1 MKIVSAIV
9 TGTFLIS
16 VFPLFAELKIHEKG
30 NIEIGGIP
38 VRLTC
43 FDEQWRRTAQ
53 LDRAFIVKKRNGAA
67 LESEFDTPS
76 LKGSL
81 RQKLSPDGVNAWSWN
96 VEVVLKGGCRA
107 RQIALDMTAST
118 LKYAGREICTDR
130 GKFEFP
136 VHVLKTGDPFNL
148 FWAKTKMLSIPMDR
162 SRVIISASS
171 PFDFFVQ
178 DDRVGGWDSF
188 AVRLLL
194 PKTGENRYGISL
206 KLKEEPY
213 TITPLDLRKA
223 FTTGFSDDKP
233 DDRKGGW
240 TDQGADND
248 LRMLP
253 CWEKEPRVG
262 EVPFLLVA
270 PWKNN
275 NKSCIV
281 LRGPFR
287 NYFPQSA
294 ETVLPEPVQGNYL
307 YILHA
312 LAWPSG
318 KKTGEIVLEYADGL
332 RSVISVSGSLDVG
345 NWWQPQPV
353 PNGVVAWS
361 GENKNASVGLYRSV
375 WQIENKPF
383 RKITFTSTGVSVWAI
398 VAATLSSDRI
408 PEKKLGGPVLITE
421 NADWKPIRQE
431 KDIVPGSVLDFSG
444 TLDAPAGKY
453 GPVVVRNGQFEFRD
467 RPGVQVRFYGTNLV
481 DTAQFLDRQWSERLA
496 DRMAKAGFNLVR
508 IHHHDNGLS
517 VRKNGT
523 STELNAENLDRLNWL
538 IACFKKRGIYV
549 VTDCYVSRTFAPE
562 ELKEWGGKDFKHLVF
577 LKRSAL
583 ENWKRFTKNWFT
595 SKNPYTGLALK
606 DDPVLIAVN
615 LVNEGFLGKPWTGE
629 MGKLKEQQFA
639 GWLDSKGLKDHDPRN
654 REKLTAA
661 YLLDAYDACYREMCG
676 FLRNELGMKQPV
688 SDQNHCSE
696 WLLSFLRDKY
706 DYVDNHYYFDHPQFP
721 VKAWRL
727 PARLNNESSLK
738 HAGSD
743 LTWMFSTRIWG
754 KPMAITEFD
763 YAKPNFYR
771 AEGGVLPAAYAGL
784 QDWSGLVQFAY
795 SHGAGNIIHDQTTGG
810 MFDLGSDVVKML
822 SHRIGVKLFLGRE
835 IKPSPVVL
843 AAVLEKPDGMDFS
856 MVPSRNLR
864 NLGLVARIG
873 TVILPDGGSVY
884 SKLPS
889 GVNALLDTGHNF
901 PNAEFAVPVVKAGAF
916 GCDPFGEL
924 EKKNILPAGT
934 RDVSKKIFR
943 SVGGQLELDSA
954 RESFRA
960 SAPGIEVL
968 ILPEKNRGSSGVMEI
983 ANRIGR
989 GVFSLQSVDG
999 KPLAESGRMLFL
1011 HLTDSQASQLKF
1023 DNPLMKQYSSWGKA
1037 PHLAA
1042 RGEAD
1047 VVFVLPGDYTLY
1059 SCDTGGKRLAE
1070 IPLKRLANGKYGF
1083 RADVFRPEGQVFVY
1097 ELVRKSK

>member
-1 MKIVSAIV
+1 MNIVLAIV
-9 TGTFLIS
+9 TGFALFS
-16 VFPLFAELKIHEKG
+16 ALPLSAELKMHEKG
-30 NIEIGGIP
+30 DFEIGGIP
-38 VRLTC
+38 VRFTC
-43 FDEQWRRTAQ
+43 FDKQWRRTAQ
-53 LDRAFIVKKRNGAA
+53 ADRAFVVKKRSGTA
-67 LESEFDTPS
+67 LESEFETPS
-76 LKGSL
+76 LKGVL
-81 RQKLSPDGVNAWSWN
+81 RQELSADGAN
-96 VEVVLKGGCRA
+96 VWRFSVDVVLKSGCHA
-107 RQIALDMTAST
+107 RQVALDMTAPVS
-118 LKYAGREICTDR
+118 KYAGREIQTER

-136 VHVLKTGDPFNL
+136 VRVLKTGDPFNL
-148 FWAKTKMLSIPMDR
+148 FWEKTKKIVVPMDR
-162 SRVIISASS
+162 SRVIFSAPS
-171 PFDFFVQ
+171 PFDFLVQ
-178 DDRVGGWDSF
+178 DDRAGGWDSF

-194 PKTGENRYGISL
+194 PETGANRYGITL
-206 KLKEEPY
+206 ELREEPY
-213 TITPLDLRKA
+213 VITPLDLRGA
-223 FTTGFSDDKP
+223 FTTGFCDDKP

-253 CWEKEPRVG
+253 CREKEPRIGV
-262 EVPFLLVA
+262 VPFSLVA
-270 PWKNN
+270 PWNN
-275 NKSCIV
+275 NDKSCIM

-287 NYFPQSA
+287 SYFPQSA
-294 ETVLPEPVQGNYL
+294 ETVLPASVQGRFL
-307 YILHA
+307 YVLHA

-318 KKTGEIVLEYADGL
+318 GKIGEIVLEYTDGS
-332 RSVISVSGSLDVG
+332 RSVIPVSGASDVG
-345 NWWQPQPV
+345 NWWLPQPV
-353 PNGVVAWS
+353 PNGVIAWS

-375 WQIENKPF
+375 WRIENKPV
-383 RKITFTSTGVSVWAI
+383 RKIAFVSSGASVWAI

-431 KDIVPGSVLDFSG
+431 KDVVPGSVLDFSG

-453 GPVVVRNGQFEFRD
+453 GPVVVRNGLFEFRD
-467 RPGVQVRFYGTNLV
+467 RPGVPVRFYGTNLV

-496 DRMAKAGFNLVR
+496 DRIAGSGFNLVR

-562 ELKEWGGKDFKHLVF
+562 ELQEWGDRDFKHLMF

-583 ENWKRFTKNWFT
+583 ENWKRFTKNWLT
-595 SKNPYTGLALK
+595 AENPYTGLALK

-615 LVNEGFLGKPWTGE
+615 LVNEGFLGKPWSGE
-629 MGKLKEQQFA
+629 TGKLKEMQFA
-639 GWLDSKGLKDHDPRN
+639 GWLSSKGLTDDPRK
-654 REKLTAA
+654 REKLMAA
-661 YLLDAYDACYREMCG
+661 YLLEIYDACFREMYG

-688 SDQNHCSE
+688 SDQNHHSE

-706 DYVDNHYYFDHPQFP
+706 DYIDNHYYFDHPQFP
-721 VKAWRL
+721 VKAWQL
-727 PARLNNESSLK
+727 PARLDNESSLK
-738 HAGSD
+738 HAGAD
-743 LTWMFSTRIWG
+743 LSWMFPSRIWG
-754 KPMAITEFD
+754 RPMAITEFD

-795 SHGAGNIIHDQTTGG
+795 SHGGYNIIHDQTTGG

-843 AAVLEKPDGMDFS
+843 AAALAKPDGMDFS
-856 MVPSRNLR
+856 MVPSRDLR

-873 TVILPDGGSVY
+873 TVVLPDGGSVHT
-884 SKLPS
+884 KLPS

-901 PNAEFAVPVVKAGAF
+901 PNAEFAVPVVDAGSF
-916 GCDPFGEL
+916 GSDPFQVL
-924 EKKNILPAGT
+924 KKKGILPPDS
-934 RDVSKKIFR
+934 RDDSKKIFR
-943 SVGGQLELDSA
+943 SAGGQLELDSA
-954 RESFRA
+954 RERFRA

-968 ILPEKNRGSSGVMEI
+968 ILPEKSGGSSGVMEI
-983 ANRIGR
+983 VNRISR

-999 KPLAESGRMLFL
+999 KPLAESERMLFL

-1042 RGEAD
+1042 RGEAE
-1047 VVFVLPGDYTLY
+1047 VVLSLPGDYTLY

-1070 IPLKRLANGKYGF
+1070 IPLKRFAAGKFGF
-1083 RADVFRPEGQVFVY
+1083 HARVFRPEGQVFVY
-1097 ELVRKSK
+1097 ELVRKYK